1 MDTTEYIFDN
11 LKQSQTS
18 TLNFNVANLLK
29 LPVAIILFGNIL
41 YAFILLLRIRILA
54 DTFESSG
61 NAKIKL
67 LIYTY
72 IGIAVV
78 GGLIALL
85 FVVLG

>member
-11 LKQSQTS
+11 LKKSQMGS
-18 TLNFNVANLLK
+18 INLQLSNLLK
-29 LPVAIILFGNIL
+29 LPLGIILFGNIL

-61 NAKIKL
+61 NAKIKI
-67 LIYTY
+67 LIYAYLGT
-72 IGIAVV
+72 AVV

>member
-1 MDTTEYIFDN
+1 MDTTQYIFDN
-11 LKQSQTS
+11 LKQNQVGSINLQLS
-18 TLNFNVANLLK
+18 NLLK
-29 LPVAIILFGNIL
+29 LPLSVILFGNIL

-61 NAKIKL
+61 NAKIKV

-72 IGIAVV
+72 LAISIV

-85 FVVLG
+85 FLFLG